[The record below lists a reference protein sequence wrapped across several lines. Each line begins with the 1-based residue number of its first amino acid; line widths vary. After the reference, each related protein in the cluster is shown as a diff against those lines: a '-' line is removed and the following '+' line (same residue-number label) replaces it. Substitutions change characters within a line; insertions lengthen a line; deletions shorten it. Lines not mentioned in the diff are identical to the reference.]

1 MKTKPFS
8 AAVLPQG
15 LGRSPSIWVRAI
27 RPALLAM
34 LLAASPMLAW
44 SANAPAQLRDFV
56 TNINSG
62 TGQFTQQTID
72 AKGAAGKRAQSG
84 DFSFQRP
91 GQFKWAVK
99 KPYEQLIVSD
109 GKLVYQYDPDLAQV
123 TERKVDQSI
132 GASPAAILF
141 GSGSLDEAFSIQAL
155 PGKDGLDWLRA
166 TPRGADAGFT
176 YVDIGFKG
184 NMPARLDL
192 LDSFGQ
198 TTRID
203 LSNIV
208 ANTKL
213 PASEFQFVP
222 PQGVDVVKM

>member
-1 MKTKPFS
+1 MKIKPFKVNALS
-8 AAVLPQG
+8 SGLGVLPG
-15 LGRSPSIWVRAI
+15 IWARVV
-27 RPALLAM
+27 RPALLAT
-34 LLAASPMLAW
+34 LLAVSPMLAW
-44 SANAPAQLRDFV
+44 SADAPAQLRDFIAKV
-56 TNINSG
+56 NSG
-62 TGQFTQQTID
+62 TGQFTQQTVD

-84 DFSFQRP
+84 EFSFQRP
-91 GQFKWAVK
+91 GQFKWAVN

-141 GSGSLDEAFSIQAL
+141 GSGSLDEAFAIVAL
-155 PGKDGLDWLRA
+155 PNKEGLDWLRA
-166 TPRGADAGFT
+166 TPRGAAAGFT
-176 YVDIGFKG
+176 HVDMGFKE
-184 NMPARLDL
+184 NIPARLDL

-208 ANTKL
+208 ANPKL
-213 PASEFQFVP
+213 PISEFQFVP
-222 PQGVDVVKM
+222 PKGVDVVKM